1 MNDRTADTFQTG
13 PVACTEPTGPVVRWV
28 VPGWRD
34 VRWGQIAILAILTL
48 LGQVW
53 LNFAVSPLQIVT
65 AILTAV
71 VVDMAWSWHQERVLI
86 VPASA
91 LITGLGLGLLLRSP
105 DLAPFVIVEVIAMSS
120 KHLIRYQGKHIFNP
134 GNFGLVICLA
144 FTNGLTQVTP
154 GQWGTSGTLVLLVL
168 CVGLFLSYS
177 VGRLRILAFFFTV
190 HLVVANV
197 GQALHPSTMMAWHG
211 MFSSSVFPAS
221 ILIFGF
227 FMLSDPRTSPRTAM
241 GGLAYA
247 TAVAVLGEIFTLMG
261 SPAGTFV
268 ALVGV
273 CAAVPAFDRF
283 VAHRSGGTVTP
294 FVWDAARLGAG
305 GTPTS
310 AG

>member
-1 MNDRTADTFQTG
+1 MSDRAVISDQAG
-13 PVACTEPTGPVVRWV
+13 PAVRWV
-28 VPGWRD
+28 VPGRRD
-34 VRWGQIAILAILTL
+34 VRWGQIAILATLAL

-53 LNFAVSPLQIVT
+53 LHFAVSPLQIIT
-65 AILTAV
+65 AIITAV
-71 VVDMAWSWHQERVLI
+71 ALDMAWTWHQERVLV

-105 DLAPFVIVEVIAMSS
+105 DLAPFIIIEVIAISS

-134 GNFGLVICLA
+134 GNFGLVVCLA

-168 CVGLFLSYS
+168 CVGLFLGYS
-177 VGRLRILAFFFTV
+177 VGRLRILAFFFAV
-190 HLVVANV
+190 HCLVANV

-211 MFSSSVFPAS
+211 MLSSSVVPAS

-241 GGLAYA
+241 GGVAYA
-247 TAVAVLGEIFTLMG
+247 TAVAVLGEVFTLMG
-261 SPAGTFV
+261 SSAGTFV
-268 ALVGV
+268 ALVVV